1 VNEAYI
7 AYLTKLNE
15 KMEYAASA
23 DHSQVVAFKEMAP
36 HLESLRVKVAISLFS
51 LQPTNDTDRVID
63 GLAFFSFSSPASR
76 PWPRYATSCC
86 SESTHC
92 ANQTR

>member
-15 KMEYAASA
+15 KIEYAASA

-36 HLESLRVKVAISLFS
+36 HLESLRVKVTILLLSL
-51 LQPTNDTDRVID
+51 PTHQRHR
-63 GLAFFSFSSPASR
+63 SSD
-76 PWPRYATSCC
+76 
-86 SESTHC
+86 
-92 ANQTR
+92 